1 VSGKAGLLDRKQL
14 TQFKEK
20 DIPSF
25 AQQLSH
31 LAGGPVEL
39 VVETDSFL
47 AGLQSKVA
55 VTLLIEGQSQF
66 LLAPLLKGVAS
77 VCAEDAAARDTFR
90 ASISRLTVR
99 HDPAAREVTHTL
111 SNKVWTVAG
120 NFEDPSEVILPNKVT
135 SWLEAN
141 I

>member
-1 VSGKAGLLDRKQL
+1 MSGKAGLLDRKQL

-47 AGLQSKVA
+47 AGPQSKVA

-90 ASISRLTVR
+90 ASIGRLTVR